1 LSGEKRTIEKTIER
15 ISPELNKLRDAVE
28 SRNTKIRKLEKSINE
43 ITYGMYKDFSKS
55 VGVANI
61 CDYEENRLKTAQN
74 VAEEKLNLNSQLSKV
89 KYQLKYE
96 QNRDMSSRIQELESS
111 VTVLEDDLK
120 RVQNKEGEAKLAAEK
135 AAEEINQLKD
145 EAKGIL

>member
-61 CDYEENRLKTAQN
+61 CKYLRIFLHGIKYSAMPPGQRYRNME
-74 VAEEKLNLNSQLSKV
+74 QLSGGEKTV
-89 KYQLKYE
+89 AALALLFSIH
-96 QNRDMSSRIQELESS
+96 RD
-111 VTVLEDDLK
+111 K
-120 RVQNKEGEAKLAAEK
+120 RFGLRAH
-135 AAEEINQLKD
+135 
-145 EAKGIL
+145 